1 MSFRQPVQA
10 RQGSSEEQKGLK
22 FCSHLQHL
30 QDRRQLST
38 QDTVPPR
45 HCRAELST
53 VYGTVTRQVPQQLQ
67 QRQMLV
73 ASLAS
78 RHGALPGL
86 PKACLTGAGFT
97 KAKAVRQ
104 DWRTCPVEHQH
115 RALLSAN
122 YKLLRQRVLCLT
134 LHTRRHSCY
143 SGRLTQQR

>member
-10 RQGSSEEQKGLK
+10 RQGGCEEQKSLK
-22 FCSHLQHL
+22 YCSHLQHL

-45 HCRAELST
+45 LCTT

-78 RHGALPGL
+78 RHGVLPGL
-86 PKACLTGAGFT
+86 PKAC
-97 KAKAVRQ
+97 
-104 DWRTCPVEHQH
+104 
-115 RALLSAN
+115 
-122 YKLLRQRVLCLT
+122 
-134 LHTRRHSCY
+134 
-143 SGRLTQQR
+143 